1 MRILVGWW
9 EKDEEKHEK
18 RLRTHLKPIQKPSKH
33 LNNEGEEKKEKAPL
47 SLQIDDTWGE
57 GELLSLISS
66 VLGHEWAP
74 HVGPLGPTLFISS

>member
-33 LNNEGEEKKEKAPL
+33 LNNEGEDKKEKAPL
-47 SLQIDDTWGE
+47 SLQIDDTC
-57 GELLSLISS
+57 
-66 VLGHEWAP
+66 
-74 HVGPLGPTLFISS
+74 